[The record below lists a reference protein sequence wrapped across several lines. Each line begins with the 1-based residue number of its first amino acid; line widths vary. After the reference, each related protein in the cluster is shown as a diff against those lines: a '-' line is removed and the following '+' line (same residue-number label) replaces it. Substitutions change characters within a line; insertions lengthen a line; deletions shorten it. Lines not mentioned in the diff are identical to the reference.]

1 MALQTAGRGRSA
13 GGFPGS
19 PMVNDPRTGEA
30 ISQAE
35 LTARNA
41 QEQLGRDTASARGE
55 IYPDNP
61 YGVGGGGSGAPGG
74 AYGSAGSYGAGGGFA
89 GAGSPAGN
97 NVVTSPGAG
106 GGNIN
111 LSRGAYED
119 QQAMQLRA
127 NLADRAFARV
137 SGEGGGTP
145 SARVNYGDGG
155 AADAARAS
163 AFARAKEQAGQN
175 AAAAMRT
182 LEEVAGRR
190 GIRGSSIESGMIGDI
205 VSGGRGEV
213 NDFTRE
219 QLIQDLNN
227 IQHTAD
233 VSYQGGIQ
241 QRGQDMNARQAML
254 SILAGLY

>member
-1 MALQTAGRGRSA
+1 MATRSTGRQA
-13 GGFPGS
+13 GGAFPAGG
-19 PMVNDPRTGEA
+19 MATDPRTGLP
-30 ISQAE
+30 IPQQD
-35 LTARNA
+35 LTTRNA
-41 QEQLGRDTASARGE
+41 SNTLATQTAGARGE
-55 IYPDNP
+55 IFVDDP
-61 YGVGGGGSGAPGG
+61 YGVGGSSAPGG
-74 AYGSAGSYGAGGGFA
+74 GGSSYGGGGGGYA

-127 NLADRAFARV
+127 SLADRAFARV

-233 VSYQGGIQ
+233 VSYSGGIQ
-241 QRGQDMNARQAML
+241 QRGQDMQARQAML